1 MPKPGADGA
10 AAGGADGDA
19 IAGLVL
25 VLHGG
30 RSQSTVPT
38 SPVQLS
44 VLRVAAIVPP
54 VRRALC
60 GTGIV
65 VDRPRFTVRGW
76 NGDLASPVADVTRWL
91 DEAATRFGPV
101 PVALI
106 GHSMGA
112 RAALRAAGHPLVC
125 AVAGLAPWL
134 PPCEP
139 VAHLAGTRVL
149 LAHGDRDRAT
159 SPAET
164 WAFAA
169 RAREVTSVTT
179 VRVHGGDHAML
190 RGMSRWHRLTAE
202 FARAALC

>member
-1 MPKPGADGA
+1 MAV
-10 AAGGADGDA
+10 GGAV
-19 IAGLVL
+19 AGLVL

-30 RSQSTVPT
+30 RSRSTVPT

-54 VRRALC
+54 VRRALQ
-60 GTGIV
+60 GTGII

-76 NGDLASPVADVTRWL
+76 NGCQASPVADVTRWL
-91 DEAATRFGPV
+91 DEAATRFGPI

-112 RAALRAAGHPLVC
+112 RAAIRAAGHPLVR

-134 PPCEP
+134 PFGEP
-139 VAHLAGTRVL
+139 VTHLGGTLVL
-149 LAHGDRDRAT
+149 LAHGDRDRVT

-164 WAFAA
+164 WDFAA
-169 RAREVTSVTT
+169 RAREITSVTT

-190 RGMSRWHRLTAE
+190 RGMSRWHRLAAE
-202 FARAALC
+202 FARAALDPPAA